1 MAHEVSAGGHQCK
14 RRLVSAGL
22 AGMLLVVHM
31 GAGAA
36 AADDPD
42 IAGAYRDAA
51 ANCAEGRT
59 PGTIGY
65 AINEAVRVHTRI
77 AATAI
82 DTDAMFNDS
91 DCFGDLGEMVD
102 LSDHIPSVDAIWGRV
117 RDALGKWAKRKI
129 CSTARN
135 LGNRVMTPVNRTIE
149 DVNQI
154 ADLNG
159 LTNGMI
165 REGMQGLDP
174 ELGNVYRD
182 ARPERTG
189 TYDVNRNAVNVPPAT
204 LPQNLANP
212 EVPPQLQQQNEE
224 VPGSVQ
230 EFMNRQQNQNNAQQE
245 QNGAQQKS
253 LRTKG
258 VSSGEGSGGVSL
270 EDGKVPDNV
279 TKSVTDA
286 MNRAQ
291 EQFNDRLYDTQR
303 QIQERHQNDQNGN
316 HGAEPDAAAQTGT
329 TPATPEP
336 EQYDRAD
343 QQPEQSGEEESDSM
357 FGRFQNL
364 FNRRQ

>member
-1 MAHEVSAGGHQCK
+1 MLVAHLSA
-14 RRLVSAGL
+14 V
-22 AGMLLVVHM
+22 
-31 GAGAA
+31 AA

-65 AINEAVRVHTRI
+65 AINEAVKVHTRI

-117 RDALGKWAKRKI
+117 RDALGKWAKRKV

-135 LGNRVMTPVNRTIE
+135 LGNRVMTPVNRTID
-149 DVNQI
+149 DVNKI

-174 ELGNVYRD
+174 ELSNVYRD
-182 ARPERTG
+182 ARPENTG
-189 TYDVNRNAVNVPPAT
+189 AYDVNRNAVNVPQMT
-204 LPQNLANP
+204 LPQNMAHP
-212 EVPPQLQQQNEE
+212 EVPQDLQNQTMEM
-224 VPGSVQ
+224 PDSVQ
-230 EFMNRQQNQNNAQQE
+230 DFLNRQKNENEAQP
-245 QNGAQQKS
+245 KS
-253 LRTKG
+253 LQGKS
-258 VSSGEGSGGVSL
+258 VSRGSSSGGVKL
-270 EDGKVPDNV
+270 EDGKVPGSITKNV
-279 TKSVTDA
+279 SDA
-286 MNRAQ
+286 MHRAQ
-291 EQFNDRLYDTQR
+291 EQFNQQLDETQKQLEEKYR
-303 QIQERHQNDQNGN
+303 NEEQASGRIEP
-316 HGAEPDAAAQTGT
+316 GADGRNDAAPVPAQPDPYGRD
-329 TPATPEP
+329 
-336 EQYDRAD
+336 EQEA
-343 QQPEQSGEEESDSM
+343 QQPPETEQSDDSM

>member
-1 MAHEVSAGGHQCK
+1 MAHEVSTGRHHCK
-14 RRLVSAGL
+14 RRLVPAGL
-22 AGMLLVVHM
+22 AGVLLVVHM

-42 IAGAYRDAA
+42 IAGAYREAA

-59 PGTIGY
+59 AGTIGY

-82 DTDAMFNDS
+82 DTDAMFNDN

-102 LSDHIPSVDAIWGRV
+102 LSEHIPSVDAIWGRV
-117 RDALGKWAKRKI
+117 RDALGKWAKRKV

-135 LGNRVMTPVNRTIE
+135 LGTRVMTPVNRTIE

-189 TYDVNRNAVNVPPAT
+189 TYEVNRNAANVPQMT
-204 LPQNLANP
+204 LPQDMAH
-212 EVPPQLQQQNEE
+212 PQIPQDLQNQNMQM
-224 VPGSVQ
+224 PNSVQ
-230 EFMNRQQNQNNAQQE
+230 DFLNRQQNENNAQPKSFRGKSVSRGAGS
-245 QNGAQQKS
+245 NGVK
-253 LRTKG
+253 
-258 VSSGEGSGGVSL
+258 L
-270 EDGKVPDNV
+270 EDGKVPDSITKNV
-279 TKSVTDA
+279 SDA
-286 MNRAQ
+286 MQRAQ
-291 EQFNDRLYDTQR
+291 EQFNQQLDETQR
-303 QIQERHQNDQNGN
+303 QLEEKYRNQEQAGG
-316 HGAEPDAAAQTGT
+316 GAEPDAADRVDSAPV
-329 TPATPEP
+329 PAEP
-336 EQYDRAD
+336 ESYELDEQKA
-343 QQPEQSGEEESDSM
+343 QQSPEAGQSEDSM

-364 FNRRQ
+364 FNR